1 MADVVTFDPINLR
14 ILEINTGQPSNELD
28 LREIYSEWKD
38 WLLADS
44 SRAGYPQAF
53 RVVGGDPVSGTEQ
66 LGSTFFILFPWK
78 IRPAEYEHRLTIT
91 GNLFTDP
98 AGESPVVPT
107 LGGYT
112 VAVELKVSTLVERV
126 NTESVDTAAIIKR
139 TEDWGALNFSKG

>member
-1 MADVVTFDPINLR
+1 MA
-14 ILEINTGQPSNELD
+14 
-28 LREIYSEWKD
+28 K
-38 WLLADS
+38 
-44 SRAGYPQAF
+44 
-53 RVVGGDPVSGTEQ
+53 
-66 LGSTFFILFPWK
+66 
-78 IRPAEYEHRLTIT
+78 IT